1 VVVDRGAMVRYAHT
15 LLLKQHQVSLAELID
30 SRALVEGLAELVA
43 WLQIADSDF
52 RSVTDGTITV
62 PV

>member
-1 VVVDRGAMVRYAHT
+1 MVRYAHT